1 MGTCKIDLKVEKLD
15 LSKHNC
21 HIALLNDYL
30 TIWEY
35 FGQLPGLYYLATKK
49 MQYIITII

>member
-15 LSKHNC
+15 LSKYNC

-30 TIWEY
+30 TI
-35 FGQLPGLYYLATKK
+35 
-49 MQYIITII
+49 